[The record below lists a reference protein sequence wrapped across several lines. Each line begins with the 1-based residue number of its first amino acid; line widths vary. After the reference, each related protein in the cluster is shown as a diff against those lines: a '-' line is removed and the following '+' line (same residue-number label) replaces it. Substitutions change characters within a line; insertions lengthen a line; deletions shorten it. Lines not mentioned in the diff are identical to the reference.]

1 MPEVLQNNPLIIV
14 VIVLVLVLLIAIP
27 VLIRRRRAGADEV
40 LPPPEL
46 GQQIDY
52 TSLPYEEPTGLGDRF
67 RRLSIGAKLL
77 LFLVPLV
84 LIVAIVIGVM
94 SLQPTPED
102 ITTQVTPPASQ
113 IKIVQ
118 ADVSGEGKILV
129 RADTDL
135 PNGAVVSAL
144 LKENDQDFAWFD
156 PESGSAQASDGKVQ
170 LTLTKLKDGPTPN
183 QDQQYMVVLSAAV
196 GSQTIS
202 SEPTQIQVP
211 APLRAS
217 FYGLVVAAPTAA
229 PTVAPTAAPAPSAR
243 PAATP
248 APPTPTATQE
258 ISLTA
263 TVFNGG
269 NIRPRAQ
276 VEPCPNCPQLHAN
289 EIVQLLEK
297 TADSRWYRVIAPEGT
312 GWVSVTLL
320 RIDGEVARQ
329 VPIEGQRTPPTP
341 APGGEPGATPTGLT
355 ATVFNGGNIRERPVG
370 GRPLG
375 QLRAGQTV
383 ELLEKTADG
392 VWYRVIA
399 PEATGWVHVSLLRI
413 DAEVAKQ
420 VPIVQ

>member
-1 MPEVLQNNPLIIV
+1 
-14 VIVLVLVLLIAIP
+14 VLVLLIAIP

-94 SLQPTPED
+94 SFQTTPED
-102 ITTQVTPPASQ
+102 TTAQVTPSASQ
-113 IKIVQ
+113 LKIVQ

-135 PNGAVVSAL
+135 PNGSVVSAL

-156 PESGSAQASDGKVQ
+156 PESASAQASDGKVQ
-170 LTLTKLKDGPTPN
+170 LTLTKLKDGPTPK
-183 QDQQYMVVLSAAV
+183 QDQEYMVVLSAAV

-202 SEPTQIQVP
+202 SEPTPVKVP

-217 FYGLVVAAPTAA
+217 FYGQVVAAPTAA
-229 PTVAPTAAPAPSAR
+229 PTTAPTAAPAPSAK

-248 APPTPTATQE
+248 APPSPTATPE

-269 NIRPRAQ
+269 NIRPRARI
-276 VEPCPNCPQLHAN
+276 EPCPKCPQLHAN
-289 EIVQLLEK
+289 DTVQLLEK
-297 TADSRWYRVIAPEGT
+297 TADGRWYRVIAREGT
-312 GWVSVTLL
+312 GWVSATLL
-320 RIDGEVARQ
+320 RIDGQVAKQ

-341 APGGEPGATPTGLT
+341 APGAAPTGLM
-355 ATVFNGGNIRERPVG
+355 AKVFNGGNIRERPVG

-399 PEATGWVHVSLLRI
+399 PEATGWVHVSLLTI

-420 VPIVQ
+420 VPIAK